1 MTRCANTI
9 VTGFLGLLSLLGYS
23 QQPTLPPPL
32 HPADKPSIL
41 FAVED
46 RTGEKDESGKPAQ
59 STLDPIAF
67 LVDGQLGGCST
78 QGLPPTQQ
86 DAGEALALQHLRKAY
101 SGHKTYP
108 VWFGGEPWG
117 QAQATASCIEDTT
130 PGDSPIDWQGCFQL
144 HPGPGKQHLPKQ
156 TYAIAFT
163 GPESRPTHE
172 AVRVK
177 ASSAERALFLEAA
190 ASVYAQHH
198 VRATP
203 ISIHVDSVWKTQLQ
217 AGHSALTGDTLV
229 QFPLKESDKWSSIR
243 VFLVLEESDGRY
255 IPMLS
260 QMHRMTIYLEGDMQA
275 PKTGEIL
282 PEEGGSVDQESFLDN
297 FPLYPN
303 EPDSIMSY
311 HQYYEN
317 WSYSI
322 YRRRGTTYQL
332 VYTGCGGG
340 D

>member
-1 MTRCANTI
+1 MTRRADII
-9 VTGFLGLLSLLGYS
+9 VTGFLGLVSLLGYS

-46 RTGEKDESGKPAQ
+46 RTGEKDDSGKPAQ

-67 LVDGQLGGCST
+67 LVDGQLRGCST
-78 QGLPPTQQ
+78 PGPPPTQQ

-117 QAQATASCIEDTT
+117 QAQATASCIEDVT

-144 HPGPGKQHLPKQ
+144 HPGPEKQHLPKQ
-156 TYAIAFT
+156 SYAIAYT
-163 GPESRPTHE
+163 GPESKPTHE
-172 AVRVK
+172 TIRAK
-177 ASSAERALFLEAA
+177 ASSAERALFLETA
-190 ASVYAQHH
+190 ASIYAQHH
-198 VRATP
+198 VRVAP
-203 ISIHVDSVWKTQLQ
+203 RSIHVGSVWKTQLH
-217 AGHSALTGDTLV
+217 AGHPALAGSTLV
-229 QFPLKESDKWSSIR
+229 QFPLKDANKWSSVRI
-243 VFLVLEESDGRY
+243 FLVLEESDGHY
-255 IPMLS
+255 APVLS
-260 QMHRMTIYLEGDMQA
+260 QVHKTTIPLDA
-275 PKTGEIL
+275 NTITPKPGEIL
-282 PEEGGSVDQESFLDN
+282 DEGEEADRETFLDN
-297 FPLYPN
+297 FPLYPS

-311 HQYYEN
+311 HQYYED